1 MRAHTLAV
9 HGFCYHG
16 YESAANISRSPT
28 LLISENS
35 IYYGE
40 ERQTNRQA
48 SVDNNRDTGRQTDR
62 QPDREK
68 KRATDN
74 CLI

>member
-48 SVDNNRDTGRQTDR
+48 SGDNNRDTGRQTDSQTER
-62 QPDREK
+62 KREQQ
-68 KRATDN
+68 TTV
-74 CLI
+74 